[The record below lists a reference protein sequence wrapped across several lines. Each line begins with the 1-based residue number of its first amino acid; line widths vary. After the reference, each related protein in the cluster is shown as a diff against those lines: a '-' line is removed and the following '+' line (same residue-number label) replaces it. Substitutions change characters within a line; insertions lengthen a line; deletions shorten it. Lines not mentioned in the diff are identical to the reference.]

1 MTPSTNDREAN
12 VVLRALEFR
21 RDRGEWIVGTQ
32 GGEQIVALPE
42 IGMAAVRLLAAG
54 HTVEETRRSL
64 RADTGRD
71 VDVRAFA
78 ERLAAAGL
86 VASIGDRRFAAEAP
100 AVSFPRLR
108 PHHVRWIMSP
118 VLQGFVL
125 LVPVVALLTA
135 LSRPWALPAWGE
147 LLWTEYGT
155 FTVLVQSTVAVCL
168 IALHEMAHLMTARA
182 AGVSGRI
189 RLGTRLQFL
198 VAQTEVSGIWLKSR
212 RERLTVYLSGLAL
225 DGVIWSGCVM
235 ARCFGVNWVLIPVV
249 AMTLVT
255 ALANQCL
262 VFMRTDLYFVIQD
275 LTGCRNL
282 YADAGHYLRHVAAR
296 LFRRHPKHP
305 LRVLPAAERRFLKA
319 YALGT
324 VMGTVICVFIGFRIL
339 IDVTWPLFHR
349 SLANLVDGADP
360 WIQVDALATA
370 VILAGLQ
377 VLWARLWWNRHAD
390 RVRRVVHSIRTR
402 LCGG

>member
-1 MTPSTNDREAN
+1 VTPSTNDREAN

-54 HTVEETRRSL
+54 NTVEETRRSL

-349 SLANLVDGADP
+349 SLANLADGADP